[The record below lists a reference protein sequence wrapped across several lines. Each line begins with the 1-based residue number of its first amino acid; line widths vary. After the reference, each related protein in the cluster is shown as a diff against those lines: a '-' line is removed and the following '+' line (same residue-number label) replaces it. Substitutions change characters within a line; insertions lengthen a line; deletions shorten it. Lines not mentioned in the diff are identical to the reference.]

1 MRALV
6 PLVAA
11 ALILAP
17 AASRAQLEGE
27 GQPVLVVAFT
37 GEVAEPHAGAPERLT
52 AVMAEVIRATGA
64 EVTVAPRGDV
74 LTLAGCAEPSD
85 DCLHQALG
93 LLQVQAVVLGE
104 VSSTGESGAAIDL
117 RVIAAEGE
125 PRSRSVVVG
134 GTSAEELD
142 ARFRPEAEAFWSGE
156 PSPAEA
162 ALTTLPGG
170 EPAPGEP
177 AAGADLTAT
186 APARSFSAS
195 AVEPYAWAV
204 AGSGAGLLLVGGL
217 MLMAADGKQA
227 EVDDAPTDTVADL
240 EALVELEESGRRYA
254 RWGSTFA
261 VVGAVAATVGVV
273 LVIRQGLSAGG
284 GQPAE
289 QGPGEVTLAPTAGP
303 SGVGFTVTVRG
314 WP

>member
-1 MRALV
+1 GGRARPHRTPSQVTSMRALV

-156 PSPAEA
+156 PAPAEA
-162 ALTTLPGG
+162 AP
-170 EPAPGEP
+170 
-177 AAGADLTAT
+177 GADLTAT